1 MNNDLITIVNQAKA
15 ALIVV
20 AKTAR
25 LDSLASALALQ
36 LAFVSQGKSATVCFE
51 GNLPEGADKLAG
63 INQISKN
70 LQLGGNILKVSF
82 PYADGAIDKVTYN
95 ITDDRFNLLIEPR
108 VGQNPLKSDQVQ
120 YSYTGAEVDVII
132 TIDAPA
138 LESLGNLYLDNP
150 DIFVR
155 EKLINIDRRFDN
167 QQYGNFNL
175 VEKQV
180 SSTSEL
186 VTQLLQSLRWD
197 LNPDIATNLYAGLVT
212 STNNFSSF
220 STNAQSFEMASYLLK
235 NGARKLPVGPSRA
248 VTKTPSAP
256 FSTAPG
262 SLTSKQSIFEA
273 NQTNVQAKPTQE
285 KAEATKQPPQDWLKP
300 KIFKSGD
307 LV

>member
-20 AKTAR
+20 AKTAK
-25 LDSLASALALQ
+25 LDSIASALALQ

-51 GNLPEGADKLAG
+51 GSLPEAADKLVG
-63 INQISKN
+63 VNQISKT

-82 PYADGAIDKVTYN
+82 PYADGTIDKVTYN

-108 VGQNPLKSDQVQ
+108 AGQNPLKSDQVQ
-120 YSYTGAEVDVII
+120 YSYTGAQVDVII
-132 TIDAPA
+132 TIDAPS
-138 LESLGNLYLDNP
+138 LEALGNLYLDNP

-175 VEKQV
+175 VEKQI

-186 VTQLLQSLRWD
+186 VTQLLQGLRWD
-197 LNPDIATNLYAGLVT
+197 LNPDIATNLYAGLVA

-235 NGARKLPVGPSRA
+235 NGARKLPVGSSKGM
-248 VTKTPSAP
+248 TKSPQMP
-256 FSTAPG
+256 FSTAPAP
-262 SLTSKQSIFEA
+262 LTSKQPIFEA
-273 NQTNVQAKPTQE
+273 SQTDALPKPKQE
-285 KAEATKQPPQDWLKP
+285 KVETVKQPPQDWLKP